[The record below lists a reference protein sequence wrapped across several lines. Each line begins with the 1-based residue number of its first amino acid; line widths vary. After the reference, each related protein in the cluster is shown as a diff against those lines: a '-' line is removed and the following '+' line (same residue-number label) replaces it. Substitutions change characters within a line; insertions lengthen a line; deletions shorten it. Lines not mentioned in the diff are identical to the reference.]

1 MDRDDRIQNLFTTMN
16 SFYDIVS
23 DLEKEPEKTHTLQ
36 DLLQRIA
43 KQTTECFYF
52 IREYAKAKS
61 FGEHDVTLDA
71 ILLADALLISETNKT
86 AIILHDGRQ
95 DRRILYCV
103 RQIQGG
109 ILRQSGRSDYGYREQ
124 DRDCCNAHP

>member
-1 MDRDDRIQNLFTTMN
+1 MLTECRCLVIVVMKIMSTQMDRDDRIQNLFTTMN

-61 FGEHDVTLDA
+61 FGEHEVTLGA
-71 ILLADALLISETNKT
+71 ILLANALLISKTNKT
-86 AIILHDGRQ
+86 AIILHDG
-95 DRRILYCV
+95 
-103 RQIQGG
+103 
-109 ILRQSGRSDYGYREQ
+109 
-124 DRDCCNAHP
+124 